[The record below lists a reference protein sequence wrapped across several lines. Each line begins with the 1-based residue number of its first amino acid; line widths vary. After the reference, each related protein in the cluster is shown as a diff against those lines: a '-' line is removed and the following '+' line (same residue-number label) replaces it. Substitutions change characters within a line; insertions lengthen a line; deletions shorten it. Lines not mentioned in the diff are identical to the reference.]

1 MNTRPYPDLLGLV
14 EALCGATLA
23 EQERVRIRYFVNRR
37 AQRAYAATELWPR
50 FLVVGEERVVS
61 EGGLLPYEQPALA
74 DIGTVL
80 RIHATR
86 PFLADPAREYGE
98 FYAATA
104 GIQITG
110 YQPAQVVRVTPDMLV
125 TGTLAPDAT
134 GRFEF
139 GTTVTGPMGGT
150 ASEYRLSSNPT
161 LTITPV
167 IAWVDGVDYVTW
179 FIGDD
184 QTYTDCW
191 QANAGVAVPLS
202 ESPTPDGLT
211 YSPVGTNTGYP
222 TVTVESLYSAFITYK
237 AALTATYGSN
247 AGDTTGFPEEWFEY
261 AAHGA
266 YADFLRN
273 EGQQDKALVAE
284 AEATEILQEQLEKVS
299 RQGGARVATRVMNHA
314 NHQSR

>member
-1 MNTRPYPDLLGLV
+1 MNTRPYTDLLGLV

-50 FLVVGEERVVS
+50 FLVVGEERIVS
-61 EGGLLPYEQPALA
+61 EGGLLPYEQPTLA

-98 FYAATA
+98 FYASTA

-110 YQPAQVVRVTPDMLV
+110 YDAASRSTGPDYQVTGSSNTYFQEGQYYKFPNDDPSVDITRFVSNEDLTETFPAGVIGFNDSNGLWSITMVSDLANIFTWIAGEVVATPDLV
-125 TGTLAPDAT
+125 TTWTPAGSYFGDFAVT
-134 GRFEF
+134 EF
-139 GTTVTGPMGGT
+139 P
-150 ASEYRLSSNPT
+150 
-161 LTITPV
+161 I
-167 IAWVDGVDYVTW
+167 
-179 FIGDD
+179 
-184 QTYTDCW
+184 
-191 QANAGVAVPLS
+191 
-202 ESPTPDGLT
+202 
-211 YSPVGTNTGYP
+211 
-222 TVTVESLYSAFITYK
+222 YSAFITYK

-247 AGDTTGFPEEWFEY
+247 AGDTTEFPEEWFEY

-266 YADFLRN
+266 YSDFLRN
-273 EGQQDKALVAE
+273 EGQQEKALVAE

>member
-1 MNTRPYPDLLGLV
+1 MNTRPYTDLLGLV

-61 EGGLLPYEQPALA
+61 EGGVLPYEQPALA

-98 FYAATA
+98 FYASTA

-110 YQPAQVVRVTPDMLV
+110 Y
-125 TGTLAPDAT
+125 DAVEST
-134 GRFEF
+134 GRQSYTID
-139 GTTVTGPMGGT
+139 G
-150 ASEYRLSSNPT
+150 SSNDDP
-161 LTITPV
+161 LIPDV
-167 IAWVDGVDYVTW
+167 SGDY
-179 FIGDD
+179 
-184 QTYTDCW
+184 
-191 QANAGVAVPLS
+191 
-202 ESPTPDGLT
+202 T
-211 YSPVGTNTGYP
+211 YSETDISGFDIYRTPSNPNLAIVGLPSSGIPGDEIDRWVVADELTSQSWISEVGVNSPELAQTWTIVTSGSGSPV
-222 TVTVESLYSAFITYK
+222 VTKNSFYSAYITYK

-273 EGQQDKALVAE
+273 EGKQDKALVAE

>member
-1 MNTRPYPDLLGLV
+1 MNTRPYTDLLGLV

-61 EGGLLPYEQPALA
+61 EAGLLPYEQPALA

-86 PFLADPAREYGE
+86 PFLSDPAREYGE
-98 FYAATA
+98 FYASTA

-110 YQPAQVVRVTPDMLV
+110 YQPAQ
-125 TGTLAPDAT
+125 
-134 GRFEF
+134 
-139 GTTVTGPMGGT
+139 
-150 ASEYRLSSNPT
+150 
-161 LTITPV
+161 
-167 IAWVDGVDYVTW
+167 
-179 FIGDD
+179 
-184 QTYTDCW
+184 
-191 QANAGVAVPLS
+191 
-202 ESPTPDGLT
+202 
-211 YSPVGTNTGYP
+211 
-222 TVTVESLYSAFITYK
+222 VESLYSAFITYK
-237 AALTATYGSN
+237 AALAATYGSN
-247 AGDTTGFPEEWFEY
+247 DGDTTDVPEEWFEY

-273 EGQQDKALVAE
+273 EGQQEKALVAE